1 MAGFGVL
8 VFALLLPAQANQV
21 AQQVL
26 SGAVTLDAITGVT
39 APVQTISHTV
49 THTVSS
55 VSSAIAKKNDTG
67 TAQASPANASSIL
80 SIENIID
87 ATNNERVKAG
97 LLPLKTNDKLEASAK
112 IKVDDMITHQYFEHT
127 SPAGKTVADLGNQV
141 GYNYVVMGEN
151 LALGNFTS
159 ANDLLQAWMNSPGHR
174 ANILNAHYQDIGV
187 YAAQGSYQ
195 GRTVWFAVQHFGT
208 QRGVCPVIS
217 ISLKGSIT
225 TLNATI
231 KTEQDQIAVL
241 RAKIEDPNH
250 PQGAEYSAL
259 IAQFNTVVALYNND
273 VTTSQ
278 KKITQ
283 YNQEVVAFNK
293 CLSLYQVSKTA
304 E

>member
-1 MAGFGVL
+1 MAAFGLL

-26 SGAVTLDAITGVT
+26 SGAVTLDNVSGVSL
-39 APVQTISHTV
+39 PVKTISHTV
-49 THTVSS
+49 TNTVNSVSS
-55 VSSAIAKKNDTG
+55 VIIKQKDKG
-67 TAQASPANASSIL
+67 TVSIHTPSVSPL

-97 LLPLKTNDKLEASAK
+97 LLPLKTNAKLEASAK

-151 LALGNFTS
+151 LALGNFTG

-174 ANILNAHYQDIGV
+174 ANILNSSYQDIGV
-187 YAAQGSYQ
+187 YAAQGTYQ

-208 QRGVCPVIS
+208 QRGVCPAIS
-217 ISLKGSIT
+217 GSLKGSIQ
-225 TLNATI
+225 TLNTTI
-231 KTEQDQIAVL
+231 KNEQDQIAVL

-250 PQGAEYSAL
+250 PQGTEYSAL
-259 IAQFNTVVALYNND
+259 IAQFNALVATYNND
-273 VTTSQ
+273 VTISQ